1 MVSITTDTRAVI
13 SSGHAAFDSS
23 SGRVCLAY
31 LVLSAGLCLEGA
43 RWDKE
48 DGVLKDS
55 LPNQLHPALPVLQV
69 CPASIRVVS

>member
-1 MVSITTDTRAVI
+1 MVSIPTHIQAVI
-13 SSGHAAFDSS
+13 SSRPAAPDSS
-23 SGRVCLAY
+23 TGSVCLAY
-31 LVLSAGLCLEGA
+31 LVLGAGLCLEGA